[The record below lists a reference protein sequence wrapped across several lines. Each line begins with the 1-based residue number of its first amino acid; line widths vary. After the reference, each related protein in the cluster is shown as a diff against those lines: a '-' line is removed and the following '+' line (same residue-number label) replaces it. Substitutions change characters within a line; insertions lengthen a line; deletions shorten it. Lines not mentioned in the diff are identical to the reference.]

1 MTSVQ
6 PRPFA
11 DLTPDVVLAALE
23 ALGLRC
29 DGRLLALNSYENR
42 VYRVGQEDGPP
53 LVAKFYRPGRWSDEA
68 IVEEH
73 DFTAELVA
81 EELDVVAPMAIAGQT
96 LHHHGNYRV
105 AVFASVG
112 GRAPEPGDRQTLL
125 RLGQLIGRLHMVG
138 ARQPFQHRP
147 ELTIE
152 RMGRESATWLL
163 DNQWLPEH
171 LVEPFRQVS
180 RHVLDA
186 VTTLWQQAG
195 DPPSLRLHGD
205 LHMGN
210 ILVREQG
217 LSVVDLD
224 DCLNGPAVQDLWMLV
239 SGEGDDLRRQ
249 VGWLLE
255 GYSVF
260 RDADLRQWHLMEAL
274 RSLRLL
280 QHNAW
285 IARRWHDP
293 AFPAAFPWFAGH
305 QHWESLVG
313 QLHEQLAAMQ
323 DPVPLF

>member
-1 MTSVQ
+1 MMDSQ

-11 DLTPDVVLAALE
+11 DLTPDAVLGSLE
-23 ALGLRC
+23 SLGLRC

-53 LVAKFYRPGRWSDEA
+53 LIAKFYRPGRWSDEA
-68 IVEEH
+68 ILEEH
-73 DFTAELVA
+73 AFTAELVA
-81 EELDVVAPMAIAGQT
+81 EELDVVAPMMIGDQT
-96 LHHHGNYRV
+96 LHRHGNYRV
-105 AVFASVG
+105 AVFPSVG

-125 RLGQLIGRLHMVG
+125 RLGQMIGRLHMVG
-138 ARQPFQHRP
+138 ARQRFAHRP
-147 ELTIE
+147 DITSQRLGHEPV
-152 RMGRESATWLL
+152 AWLL
-163 DNQWLPEH
+163 DQQWLPDH

-186 VTTLWQQAG
+186 VQSLWQQAG
-195 DPPSLRLHGD
+195 ELPTLRLHGD

-210 ILVREQG
+210 MLVREDS
-217 LSVVDLD
+217 LSLVDLD
-224 DCLNGPAVQDLWMLV
+224 DCLNGPEVQDLWMLV

-260 RDADLRQWHLMEAL
+260 REPEVRQWRLIEAL

-280 QHNAW
+280 HHNGW

-293 AFPAAFPWFAGH
+293 AFPVAFPGFTGH
-305 QHWESLVG
+305 QHWQELIG

-323 DPVPLF
+323 EPALAI